1 MCKIT
6 LSQRPIPFH
15 RTKHYLHHCMK
26 KLFLTLAALAV
37 APAAFAQVEIGLK
50 VSPSISYLRT
60 SSPSSTSFQS
70 ESSKFSFGGG
80 VFLDYF
86 FGENYAFNTG
96 LFLTGKGGSFSY
108 LENTGTTP
116 SVPPTPS
123 PSSTTRVT
131 QKLAMQYLEIPLTL
145 KLFTNEVAPATRVY
159 FQVGGSVGFPVSTRV
174 NGDKFYTDP
183 YNGNSQT
190 DAFAHVFPVDAG
202 LIGGLGLE
210 YQLGKST
217 KVLTGLSY
225 HHGLVNLDHYFERT
239 RGFSDVTIKNSVFA
253 LDLGLKF

>member
-1 MCKIT
+1 
-6 LSQRPIPFH
+6 
-15 RTKHYLHHCMK
+15 MK
-26 KLFLTLAALAV
+26 KILLTAAAMALTST
-37 APAAFAQVEIGLK
+37 AFAQVEIGLK
-50 VSPSISYLRT
+50 VSPSISYFRT
-60 SSPSSTSFQS
+60 GSPSGTSFQS

-96 LFLTGKGGSFSY
+96 LFLTGKGGTFSY
-108 LENTGTTP
+108 LENGVT
-116 SVPPTPS
+116 PTPGA
-123 PSSTTRVT
+123 RVS
-131 QKLAMQYLEIPLTL
+131 QKIAIQYLEIPLTL
-145 KLFTNEVAPATRVY
+145 KLFTNEVAPATRLY

-183 YNGNSQT
+183 YNGNAQT
-190 DAFAHVFPVDAG
+190 DASAHVFPVDAG